1 MSGSI
6 WVHLHV
12 LAALL
17 SLLGFITRGVWMLG
31 ESPMLAK
38 KPVKILPHVIDTV
51 LLVTALLAAY
61 SIYWTYG
68 VNPDFIT
75 AKIVALLV
83 YIGLGLVALKLGK
96 TKGMRASAWILAI
109 VVFIYIAAM
118 GASKSV
124 IFA

>member
-1 MSGSI
+1 MSVSI
-6 WVHLHV
+6 WVNLHV
-12 LAALL
+12 LASLL
-17 SLLGFITRGVWMLG
+17 SLLGFITRGVWMLS

-61 SIYWTYG
+61 IIYWSDG

-75 AKIVALLV
+75 AKIVGLLV

-96 TKGMRASAWILAI
+96 TKGVRASAWILAI

-118 GASKSV
+118 SVSKSV